1 MFSSG
6 VTSAAPAGQEAGDPL
21 QGEGGDVDRV
31 VGVVRRGHGGH
42 AGARLAAVLPPALVR
57 PPHSRHRPLEVEVA
71 VARVLQREVVVL
83 RLGCLLLAAVLGQ
96 RPQLLGS
103 GHVEDGEGAV
113 LV

>member
-83 RLGCLLLAAVLGQ
+83 RLAARAPAVLGQ
-96 RPQLLGS
+96 GPQLLGS

>member
-1 MFSSG
+1 MFSAG

-83 RLGCLLLAAVLGQ
+83 RLLLAAVLGQ